1 MMKYGNITCKRCGVT
16 WYGPKCGKLYCD
28 NCRKIVRCEAATR
41 CKNKKNHKPTFVE
54 IVKMADV
61 EGLSYGKYCLKYGI

>member
-28 NCRKIVRCEAATR
+28 NCRRIVDREKDIR
-41 CKNKKNHKPTFVE
+41 CKKKRNTNRHLLKLQEWQMQKDCPMAS
-54 IVKMADV
+54 IV
-61 EGLSYGKYCLKYGI
+61 